1 MIVSQLRYDCV
12 CILSSDTKMA
22 TSLTTGGSIFVETSK
37 DNINFGYILI
47 LKDKRTVPECGSD
60 DKSYVRDFV

>member
-1 MIVSQLRYDCV
+1 M

-22 TSLTTGGSIFVETSK
+22 TNLTTGGTIFVETSK
-37 DNINFGYILI
+37 GNINFEYILI